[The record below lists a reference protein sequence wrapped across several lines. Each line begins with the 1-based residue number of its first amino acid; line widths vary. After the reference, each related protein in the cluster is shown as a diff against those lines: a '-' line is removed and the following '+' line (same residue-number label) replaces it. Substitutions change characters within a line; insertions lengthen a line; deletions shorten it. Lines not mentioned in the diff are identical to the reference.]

1 MATSRK
7 IALLILALALPA
19 GAQEKTPAAPAR
31 LTDAQ
36 RLARGDEA
44 LNKVRGAAQ
53 RVETFLAQ
61 ARAEKDVLRLNCL
74 QEQRARSQEIAA
86 AAERAASA
94 LREAVALRREGA
106 DVELAALAL
115 AVRQADDVKG
125 EAAGCI
131 GALPYAPDGTRV
143 DQLEKA
149 GARR

>member
-1 MATSRK
+1 MSIQPTT
-7 IALLILALALPA
+7 ALLLLALAW
-19 GAQEKTPAAPAR
+19 PAAAEEKRVPAAVR

-44 LNKVRGAAQ
+44 LGQVRRAAG

-74 QEQRARSQEIAA
+74 MDQRARAQEIVA
-86 AAERAASA
+86 AAERAAAA

-106 DVELAALAL
+106 DVELSALAL
-115 AVRQADDVKG
+115 AVRQADEVKG
-125 EAAGCI
+125 AAASCV

-143 DQLEKA
+143 DEVEKP
-149 GARR
+149 ARK

>member
-1 MATSRK
+1 MAASSTR
-7 IALLILALALPA
+7 ALLLLTLALPA
-19 GAQEKTPAAPAR
+19 AAQEKAPAAPAR

-36 RLARGDEA
+36 RLSRGDAA

-61 ARAEKDVLRLNCL
+61 ARAEKDALRLNCL
-74 QEQRARSQEIAA
+74 QEQRARALEITA
-86 AAERAASA
+86 AAERAAAA

-115 AVRQADDVKG
+115 AVRQVDDARDS
-125 EAAGCI
+125 AAGCI

-143 DQLEKA
+143 DELEKP
-149 GARR
+149 ARK